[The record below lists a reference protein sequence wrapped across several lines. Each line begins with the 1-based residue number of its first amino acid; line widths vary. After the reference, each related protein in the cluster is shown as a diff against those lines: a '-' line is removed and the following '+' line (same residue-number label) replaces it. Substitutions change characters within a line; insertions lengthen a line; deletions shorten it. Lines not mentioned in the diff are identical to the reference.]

1 MKVIIADDEV
11 HMREAIELMIDW
23 ESYEVDEVFYAQNG
37 IEALQIIEE
46 KKPEILLCDMEMP
59 MMGGRELLRE
69 IVERQIKIQIIAI
82 SGYSDFAY
90 VHATLLANGV
100 DYILKPFGKET
111 LVNALEKAVL
121 RIRGEKEEAV
131 KSRQHEQVGLAMANQ
146 ILQNFCREETVNQ
159 EQLQQAFIKLGAGN
173 GKFLLAS
180 ILNRN
185 ASEIIQDKYEG
196 DRELCFFTVGNV
208 MRDIFKTYYF
218 KQDIYV
224 DEFNW
229 QFFLQDEELDP
240 FKVTDKM
247 KIFEKKIEDAIGL
260 QITWVVSLEP
270 VGMEDLKRTIRE
282 QNGVLRQRNVWGC
295 GMMASVAEK
304 RDVQR
309 DGVLSLE
316 LRILSVMENKDK
328 ETLEGIIKD
337 YCGSLKRAGAL
348 KLQELQGST
357 ADMNLLLRRI
367 ASKQGTETYIELL
380 SLWINDID
388 VWEEE
393 VLKRLTILM
402 DFFQTQE
409 EPAEK
414 IYAYIKEHYTENIT
428 LSTIAADLYLTPQ
441 YVARIFKK
449 KFHMTIVTAIIKARV
464 EKACELLKTEKGSVA
479 QVAEMVG
486 YEDEN
491 YFGRV
496 FKKYTGQTAAQYR
509 RGQSELL

>member
-1 MKVIIADDEV
+1 MKIIIVDDEV

-23 ESYEVDEVFYAQNG
+23 KSYEIQEVFYAQNG
-37 IEALQIIEE
+37 IEALQIIEQ

-69 IVERQIKIQIIAI
+69 IIERQIKIQVIAI

-111 LVNALEKAVL
+111 LINALEKAIF

-131 KSRQHEQVGLAMANQ
+131 KSRQHEQMGLAMANQ
-146 ILQNFCREETVNQ
+146 VLQNFCREEVVNQ
-159 EQLQQAFIKLGAGN
+159 EQVQQAFFKLGAGN
-173 GKFLLAS
+173 GRFLLVS
-180 ILNRN
+180 VLNRN
-185 ASEIIQDKYEG
+185 ASEIIQEKYEG

-208 MRDIFKTYYF
+208 MWDVFKIYLF

-229 QFFLQDEELDP
+229 QIFLQEEELNP

-260 QITWVVSLEP
+260 KIAWVVSLEP
-270 VGMEDLKRTIRE
+270 VELGDLKKTIRE
-282 QNGVLRQRNVWGC
+282 QNGILRQRNVWGC
-295 GMMASVAEK
+295 GMMASSIEK
-304 RDVQR
+304 HSVQR

-316 LRILSVMENKDK
+316 LHILSVMENKDREK
-328 ETLEGIIKD
+328 LKRIIGD
-337 YCGSLKRAGAL
+337 YCVSLKSTGTL
-348 KLQELQGST
+348 KLQELQNCT

-367 ASKQGTETYIELL
+367 ASRQNREIHIEPL

-388 VWEEE
+388 VWKNE
-393 VLKRLTILM
+393 VIKRLSVLM
-402 DFFQTQE
+402 DFFQIQE

-428 LSTIAADLYLTPQ
+428 LSTIAADLYQTPQ
-441 YVARIFKK
+441 YVARIFKNK
-449 KFHMTIVTAIIKARV
+449 YHMTIVTAIIKVRM
-464 EKACELLKTEKGSVA
+464 EKACELLKTKKGSVA

-496 FKKYTGQTAAQYR
+496 FKKYTGQTPAQYR
-509 RGQSELL
+509 RGLSE